1 MLRAVALRD
10 SGLVPLLLAL
20 AACGGGEQKQ
30 ADADARAAAFVP
42 PSVTS
47 RLDYGSAQ
55 ERRFHRLDRNG
66 DDVLTPNE
74 IPRPDSRIL
83 QYDADK
89 DGDISLS
96 EFTTGTMARFDRMDL
111 NRDGTVT
118 SEERKTSNEG
128 RR

>member
-1 MLRAVALRD
+1 MLRAGALRN
-10 SGLVPLLLAL
+10 SWLIAIILGL
-20 AACGGGEQKQ
+20 AACGGAEQKQ
-30 ADADARAAAFVP
+30 EAADARAASFVP

-83 QYDADK
+83 QYDTDK
-89 DGDISLS
+89 DGDISLA
-96 EFTTGTMARFDRMDL
+96 EFTAGTMARFDRMDL

>member
-1 MLRAVALRD
+1 MSRAVALRD

-89 DGDISLS
+89 DGDVSLS

-118 SEERKTSNEG
+118 SEERKTSNED

>member
-1 MLRAVALRD
+1 MSTALTLRTAVPAM
-10 SGLVPLLLAL
+10 LLAL
-20 AACGGGEQKQ
+20 AGCGGGEQKK

-47 RLDYGSAQ
+47 RLDFGSAQ

-89 DGDISLS
+89 DGDISLA

-118 SEERKTSNEG
+118 SEERETSNEG

>member
-1 MLRAVALRD
+1 MTVL
-10 SGLVPLLLAL
+10 GLAG
-20 AACGGGEQKQ
+20 CGQAEKKQ
-30 ADADARAAAFVP
+30 AAADARAVGFVP

-47 RLDYGSAQ
+47 RLDYGSSQ

-83 QYDADK
+83 RYDT
-89 DGDISLS
+89 DGDGDVSLVEWS
-96 EFTTGTMARFDRMDL
+96 EGTMARFDRMDL

-118 SEERKTSNEG
+118 SEERKTSGEG
-128 RR
+128 QR